1 MTKDVVNDMVA
12 FVEVARER
20 SFTKAAGKLGVSQSA
35 LSQTM
40 KKLEDRLG
48 VQLLVRTTRNVA
60 PTEIGER
67 LLHKISPFLE
77 GIENEL
83 AAVNELR
90 DKPAGTIRISAS
102 DHAINDLLLPKLTD
116 FISEYPDINLEFI
129 TDYGLIDI
137 ISQRFD
143 AGVRY
148 GEYLAKDM
156 IAVRIGPDARMVAIG
171 SPAYFE
177 IHSRPQ
183 SPEDLRSHNCITLR
197 QTSGRI
203 YAWELQRQGEPEI
216 KVQVEGQLTFNN
228 IYSCMNAALA
238 GLGIAFVPEDLAE
251 RYLATKKLEI
261 VLDDWS
267 LPFPGFYL
275 YYPSI
280 TQPSPAFSLLVEAL
294 RHKF

>member
-1 MTKDVVNDMVA
+1 MMA

-40 KKLEDRLG
+40 KKLEERLG

-60 PTEIGER
+60 PTGIGER
-67 LLHKISPFLE
+67 LLYKISPFLE

-102 DHAINDLLLPKLTD
+102 DHAINELLLPKLAD
-116 FISEYPDINLEFI
+116 FIREYPDINLEFI

-156 IAVRIGPDARMVAIG
+156 IAVRIGPDARMVAMG
-171 SPAYFE
+171 SPAYFKN
-177 IHSRPQ
+177 HTRPLT
-183 SPEDLRSHNCITLR
+183 PEDLRSHKCITLR
-197 QTSGRI
+197 QSSGRI
-203 YAWELQRQGEPEI
+203 YAWELQRAGEAEI

-228 IYSCMNAALA
+228 VYSCMNAALA

-251 RYLATKKLEI
+251 QLLKDGKLEI

-294 RHKF
+294 RYQWKQG